1 MPRYF
6 IQLSYKGTHFKG
18 YQVQPNQ
25 TTVQGDLEK
34 ALSTLHQQSI
44 EVVGCGRTDTG
55 VHASDYVI
63 HADLPKSWEE
73 EHLVFKMNCLLSK
86 DIAVKKVVEVTEEG
100 HARFSA
106 TKRSYHYFI
115 HEKKNPFLTE
125 TSWLLKQE
133 LDLDKM
139 NEAAKHIL
147 GVQDF
152 SSFCKVGSDVTH
164 HMCEVYDCYFERV
177 DAQQIRLTISAN
189 RFLRNMVRAVVG
201 TLVEVG
207 LGRMEPQMVKQI
219 IESKNRSKAGAS
231 APAEGLFLCDIH
243 YPKEIYK
250 TV

>member
-25 TTVQGDLEK
+25 ITVQGELEK
-34 ALSTLHQQSI
+34 ALTTLHQQSI

-55 VHASDYVI
+55 VHASDYFI
-63 HADLPKSWEE
+63 HADLPKSWELD
-73 EHLVFKMNCLLSK
+73 HLVFKMNCLLNK
-86 DIAVKKVVEVTEEG
+86 DIAVSNVVEVIEEG

-106 TKRSYHYFI
+106 TRRSYHYFI

-125 TSWLLKQE
+125 TSWLLKQG

-139 NEAAKHIL
+139 NQAAKHLL
-147 GVQDF
+147 GTQDF
-152 SSFCKVGSDVTH
+152 SSFCKAGSDVTH
-164 HMCEVYDCYFERV
+164 HMCDVSACYFERIGEG
-177 DAQQIRLTISAN
+177 QIRLTISAN
-189 RFLRNMVRAVVG
+189 RFLRNMVRAAVG

-207 LGRMEPQMVKQI
+207 LNRIEPQMVKQI

-231 APAEGLFLCDIH
+231 APAEGLFLCDIQ
-243 YPKEIYK
+243 YPKEIFK